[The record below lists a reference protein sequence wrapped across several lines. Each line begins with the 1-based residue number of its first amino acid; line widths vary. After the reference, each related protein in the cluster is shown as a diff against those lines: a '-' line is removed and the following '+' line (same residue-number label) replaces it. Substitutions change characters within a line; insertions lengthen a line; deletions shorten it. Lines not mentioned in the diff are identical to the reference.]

1 MKGRGFGAFAKRL
14 SAVAFSVA
22 SCIAVADLPAGAD
35 VGSID
40 WNDAEVRRKAILEM
54 AYAYYLKA
62 DCVQY
67 GSVSLVARA
76 GMAFCRRTKEGRPE
90 DATPD
95 SPYYTVCSSFPY
107 EVYYNAIGFKLSG
120 GSDTSVTLILTTRPQ
135 KGVTV
140 FDYDR
145 RLDPD
150 GSKYGPEMMRMR
162 GLLQVGDIIV
172 YSKITGKDKKTGE
185 TLGGGHALMYVGDV
199 AGDGHPMVM
208 HSGGA
213 KYDFATGIDQV
224 EKSGTIRLDDMDASF
239 FQNGSMAKQT
249 KVMVFRPLDLPAE
262 RYPLSESAKMRYLH
276 PRLRMDRRVDVGPFG
291 SVVSGG
297 ELNYS
302 LTLRN
307 YSGKP
312 YSVPVREPVPDG
324 CELVSYTALPASD
337 CQRQSSRR
345 LLVWDVPLAPGEERR
360 LEWCVKVTAPAGSRI
375 VADGGMAVG
384 IPSNA
389 LVTEVGRT
397 NGGLKKSLF
406 DGLLH
411 GRNMNCLQECT
422 KVVVLRPLA
431 LPAAKWPLT
440 DAARARLASARP

>member
-1 MKGRGFGAFAKRL
+1 MEGRWFGAFAKRL
-14 SAVAFSVA
+14 PAVAFSAA

-162 GLLQVGDIIV
+162 G
-172 YSKITGKDKKTGE
+172 
-185 TLGGGHALMYVGDV
+185 H
-199 AGDGHPMVM
+199 
-208 HSGGA
+208 
-213 KYDFATGIDQV
+213 
-224 EKSGTIRLDDMDASF
+224 
-239 FQNGSMAKQT
+239 
-249 KVMVFRPLDLPAE
+249 
-262 RYPLSESAKMRYLH
+262 
-276 PRLRMDRRVDVGPFG
+276 
-291 SVVSGG
+291 
-297 ELNYS
+297 
-302 LTLRN
+302 
-307 YSGKP
+307 
-312 YSVPVREPVPDG
+312 
-324 CELVSYTALPASD
+324 
-337 CQRQSSRR
+337 
-345 LLVWDVPLAPGEERR
+345 R
-360 LEWCVKVTAPAGSRI
+360 LELGPPPSGPSASQGDSFLSFWRGCWSR
-375 VADGGMAVG
+375 
-384 IPSNA
+384 
-389 LVTEVGRT
+389 
-397 NGGLKKSLF
+397 
-406 DGLLH
+406 
-411 GRNMNCLQECT
+411 
-422 KVVVLRPLA
+422 
-431 LPAAKWPLT
+431 
-440 DAARARLASARP
+440 